1 MDQRFHAS
9 PFQSPNARGQTG
21 QRQAVDAFFLHIL
34 RQRLQG
40 MAHVFQGGFIGLGR
54 RAWLIGAS
62 SGIGRATAAALHARG
77 AQVIVSARSS
87 DALNAF
93 VVQHPGSTALAF
105 DTSEPTQ
112 VQAAAAQVLADG
124 APDLVCYCAGYYRDM
139 RATDFDLTVMLRH
152 EQINY
157 NGALHVLAAVLP
169 AMLAAAQA
177 GRPGNVSLISSVA
190 GFRGLPKSLAYG
202 PTKAALINLAEALYL
217 DLHDLGLGV
226 SVINPGFVATPLT
239 AGNDFTM
246 PALIS
251 PEAAAD
257 AILQGWARG
266 QFDIHFP
273 KRFTR
278 VMKLLRLL
286 PYRWYFP
293 AVRKFTG
300 L

>member
-1 MDQRFHAS
+1 MS
-9 PFQSPNARGQTG
+9 LNPP
-21 QRQAVDAFFLHIL
+21 L
-34 RQRLQG
+34 RDWR
-40 MAHVFQGGFIGLGR
+40 GR

-77 AQVIVSARSS
+77 AQVIVSARSG

-93 VVQHPGSTALAF
+93 VAQHPGSMAMPMDTA
-105 DTSEPTQ
+105 EPEQ
-112 VQAAAAQVLADG
+112 VQAAAAQVLAGG

-139 RATDFDLTVMLRH
+139 RATDFDLAVMLRH
-152 EQINY
+152 EHINY
-157 NGALHVLAAVLP
+157 NGVLHVLAAVLP
-169 AMLAAAQA
+169 PMLTAAQA
-177 GRPGNVSLISSVA
+177 GRPGHISVISSVA

-217 DLHDLGLGV
+217 DLHDLGMGV

-251 PEAAAD
+251 PEAAAA
-257 AILQGWARG
+257 AIVQGWERG
-266 QFDIHFP
+266 HFDIHFP

-278 VMKLLRLL
+278 VMKLLRVL

-293 AVRKFTG
+293 AVRRFTG